1 MIAVTEPMKTIFA
14 VLLCLMLAEVVFC
27 LVRALKGPRISDRVV
42 ALNVIGTIVVLMIC
56 MLSYLLEASFLV
68 DVAILYAMLNLV
80 GVVVL
85 CRVATVRHAE
95 LKEKQEAKR

>member
-1 MIAVTEPMKTIFA
+1 MIAVSEPIKTIFA
-14 VLLCLMLAEVVFC
+14 VLLCLMLLEVVFC

-80 GVVVL
+80 GVIVL
-85 CRVATVRHAE
+85 CRVAAVRHRE
-95 LKEKQEAKR
+95 LKEKQEAER